1 MGIFGKITGIFRRKK
16 GEPSLEEPPDLGPL
30 TPLRTEERPLPPSA
44 EPLSPAHRPTSL
56 EPLPPPPGLQ
66 TRISPERESID
77 VSNIKAKLDLLL
89 TQMESVKIQ
98 NKNVEERLKSIEKML
113 AEMRG
118 IRYY

>member
-16 GEPSLEEPPDLGPL
+16 GEPPLEEPPDLGPL
-30 TPLRTEERPLPPSA
+30 TPLRTEEKPLPPGEPLPRRPLSPPPSL
-44 EPLSPAHRPTSL
+44 EPLSPPSQRM
-56 EPLPPPPGLQ
+56 
-66 TRISPERESID
+66 PEREDID